1 MRSLWA
7 LCLSLIVVLAAASG
21 AAAAPS
27 IVEFPLPAT
36 GGSPTDLATGADG
49 NLWVSREGA
58 INRVTLGGF
67 ATQFPL
73 PDANALAQGITAGPD
88 GRLWFAEFFK
98 FNEFG
103 RIGLDGTFS
112 MVPFAVPGQ
121 LGDFALGPDGNM
133 WAAVPFGGTP
143 RVTKFSPRV
152 WCSPTTTPGPSA
164 FPGGSSPGPAARCG

>member
-36 GGSPTDLATGADG
+36 GRIPRDLAKGADG

-58 INRVTLGGF
+58 INRVTPGGF

-73 PDANALAQGITAGPD
+73 PDPQAQAQGIAASKAAIPRGGLGS
-88 GRLWFAEFFK
+88 GR
-98 FNEFG
+98 
-103 RIGLDGTFS
+103 
-112 MVPFAVPGQ
+112 
-121 LGDFALGPDGNM
+121 GN
-133 WAAVPFGGTP
+133 WVAKPP
-143 RVTKFSPRV
+143 RVR
-152 WCSPTTTPGPSA
+152 G
-164 FPGGSSPGPAARCG
+164 